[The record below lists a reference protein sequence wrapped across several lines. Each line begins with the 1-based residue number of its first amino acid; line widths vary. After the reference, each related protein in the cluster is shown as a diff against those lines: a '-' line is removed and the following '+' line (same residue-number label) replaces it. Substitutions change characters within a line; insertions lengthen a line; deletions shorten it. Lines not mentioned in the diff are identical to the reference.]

1 MRTILLIA
9 VLFLSSSVDAFAGNP
24 GGEGYYQDYNPGG
37 EGYIQDYNP
46 GGEGY
51 VQDKDLFDDMLGR

>member
-1 MRTILLIA
+1 MRKILLIA

-24 GGEGYYQDYNPGG
+24 LGEGYYQDYNPLG
-37 EGYIQDYNP
+37 EGYVQDYNP
-46 GGEGY
+46 LGKGY